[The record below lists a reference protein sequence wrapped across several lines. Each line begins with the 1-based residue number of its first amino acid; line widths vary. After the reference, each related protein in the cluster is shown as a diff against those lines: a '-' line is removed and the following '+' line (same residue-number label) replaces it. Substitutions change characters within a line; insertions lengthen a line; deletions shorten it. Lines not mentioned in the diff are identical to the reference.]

1 MKVINELIEELT
13 NISNEYNRNGDKE
26 FVNLK
31 LDLLIGRVKNIR
43 LNMDEAPLKSL
54 DGFVKAKFNQ
64 LLYKHK
70 VKAIQGLETLK
81 EADSKRKYNHKARR
95 LIASKLYF
103 PSLYRTM
110 TKNIDSYVRVN
121 RLYYVA
127 PIQIFK
133 KVESEEISNEQ

>member
-1 MKVINELIEELT
+1 MKVINELIEELIS
-13 NISNEYNRNGDKE
+13 ISNEYNCDSDKE
-26 FVNLK
+26 LVNLK
-31 LDLLIGRVKNIR
+31 LDLIIGRVKNIS

-81 EADSKRKYNHKARR
+81 EADSKRKYNHKARK
-95 LIASKLYF
+95 LIESKLYF
-103 PSLYRTM
+103 PKLHRTM
-110 TKNIDSYVRVN
+110 TKNIDSYVHVN